1 MVNILTVKAFDDNYI
16 WLIKDSQSLHCIVV
30 DPGDAAP
37 VLEVIASQHL
47 IVDAIILTHSHHDH
61 IGGVAALLDT
71 QDEPVSV
78 YSKKQLFN
86 ESLLVKEGQSLDFFD
101 GRFSLK
107 VMEVPGHTLDH
118 VAYYNS
124 DLLFCGDTLFSG
136 GCGRVFEGTY
146 QQMFDSLSR
155 LAHLADT
162 TQVYCAHEYTQN
174 NLIFA
179 LHIEPQNKEL
189 LKYIRQVSKK
199 RQQGLATVP
208 TTIAREKAVNPFLRC
223 HKSALLNGLQARLA
237 KEFCDPVSCFSALR
251 KYKDSF

>member
-16 WLIKDSQSLHCIVV
+16 WLIKDSQSQHCIVV

-37 VLEVIASQHL
+37 VLEILSAQHL
-47 IVDAIILTHSHHDH
+47 IIDAIILTHGHYDH
-61 IGGVAALLDT
+61 IDGVAALQETMD
-71 QDEPVSV
+71 QPVFV

-86 ESLLVKEGQSLDFFD
+86 ESFLVKEGQTLDFFA

-118 VAYYNS
+118 VAYYNES
-124 DLLFCGDTLFSG
+124 LLFCGDTLFSG

-146 QQMFDSLSR
+146 QQMFASLTR
-155 LAHLADT
+155 LANLPDS

-179 LHIEPQNKEL
+179 LHIEPKNTEL
-189 LKYIRQVSKK
+189 LQYIKLVSKK
-199 RQQGLATVP
+199 RQQGLATIP
-208 TTIAREKAVNPFLRC
+208 TTIGREKAVNPFLRC
-223 HKSALLNGLQARLA
+223 HASSLFNGLQARLA